1 MSVDVPA
8 ADSKT
13 VRITADFSPEAYG
26 MLNEISS
33 LLGTSKAD
41 AIRRALGLYSFMLNQ
56 KNEDWKLYLER
67 NGERKQIVTL

>member
-1 MSVDVPA
+1 MSADTLA
-8 ADSKT
+8 TDSKT

-26 MLNEISS
+26 MLDGVSKQ
-33 LLGTSKAD
+33 LGTSKAD
-41 AIRRALGLYSFMLNQ
+41 VIRRALGLYSFVLDH